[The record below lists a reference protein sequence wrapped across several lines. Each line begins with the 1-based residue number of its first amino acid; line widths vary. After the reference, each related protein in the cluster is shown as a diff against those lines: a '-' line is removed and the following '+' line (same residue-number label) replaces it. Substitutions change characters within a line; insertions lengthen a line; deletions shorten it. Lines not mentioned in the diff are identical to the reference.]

1 MVGRPGFYVVDF
13 DDLEV
18 LACQW
23 CGLEV
28 GTYRVVFNDEPRSEI
43 VSDALVIGGGVR
55 SGRAHKHRP
64 ADRLNSQ
71 ESGEVLSTTHYQR
84 GSVVY

>member
-28 GTYRVVFNDEPRSEI
+28 GTYRVVFTAVPENLVLLDFFFPYDRS
-43 VSDALVIGGGVR
+43 VHS
-55 SGRAHKHRP
+55 
-64 ADRLNSQ
+64 
-71 ESGEVLSTTHYQR
+71 
-84 GSVVY
+84 

>member
-23 CGLEV
+23 CELEV

-43 VSDALVIGGGVR
+43 VSTLAIGGGVR
-55 SGRAHKHRP
+55 SGGAHQHRP
-64 ADRLNSQ
+64 TDRLNSQ